1 MVSLLSSPPAPTHTM
16 GDVAR
21 MESNFH
27 LALSHLRVFSLADFS
42 SLAAMAVTGAGE
54 AWAGLNQPG
63 TGD

>member
-1 MVSLLSSPPAPTHTM
+1 M

-42 SLAAMAVTGAGE
+42 SLVAMAVTGAGE